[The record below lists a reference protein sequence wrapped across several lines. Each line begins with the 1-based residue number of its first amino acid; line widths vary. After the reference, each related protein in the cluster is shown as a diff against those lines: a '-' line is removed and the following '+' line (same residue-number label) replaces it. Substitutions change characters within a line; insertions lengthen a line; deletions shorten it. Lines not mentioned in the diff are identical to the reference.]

1 VSRLLGEESLMA
13 AVAGVVVGRLGH
25 DAVNRATG
33 LLAHLGGAMKV
44 GLLGTG
50 FGIAHAHI
58 YHTHP
63 EVNEVVV
70 FGRTPAK
77 LQAFADKFGF
87 ATTTDVSAIYDDPA
101 IDLVDVC
108 LPTGLHAEHA
118 LRALAAGKHVLC
130 ELPLAATMA
139 DARRIVEAQAAS
151 GRQVFVDM
159 FGRFDPATEVLHTA
173 IADGRYGTL
182 KTLAI
187 ELRSALLWEG
197 YQIGLESIAMDVL
210 HSSLD
215 TIVVALGRPESVAT
229 MGVAKGAAASAA
241 EVLLGYPSA
250 IVRCGA
256 SALLPKPYGMRGG
269 YRATFTDATIE
280 SSWTAGYDGRPT
292 TTLIEYTEQ
301 GQREVD
307 LAARDAYAAVIDHV
321 IACCQGCDSSRLS
334 PASVLDTLQLTL
346 EVRTAL
352 TAPKRP

>member
-1 VSRLLGEESLMA
+1 MIHASA
-13 AVAGVVVGRLGH
+13 
-25 DAVNRATG
+25 ATG
-33 LLAHLGGAMKV
+33 PWLTAEGTMKV

-58 YHTHP
+58 YHAHP
-63 EVNEVVV
+63 EVSEVVV

-77 LQAFADKFGF
+77 LQAFAEQFGY
-87 ATTTDVSAIYDDPA
+87 ATTTDLASIYDDPA
-101 IDLVDVC
+101 VDLVDVC
-108 LPTGLHAEHA
+108 LPTGLHAEHV
-118 LRALAAGKHVLC
+118 LRALQAGKHVLC

-139 DARRIVEAQAAS
+139 DARRIVDAAAAS
-151 GRQVFVDM
+151 DRQVFVDM

-197 YQIGLESIAMDVL
+197 YQIDLDSIAMDVL

-215 TIVVALGRPESVAT
+215 TIVTALGRPESMTA
-229 MGVAKGAAASAA
+229 MGVATDTASSAG

-250 IVRCGA
+250 IVRCSA

-269 YRATFTDATIE
+269 YRAVFTEGAIE

-292 TTLIEYTEQ
+292 TTLTEYTEQ
-301 GQREVD
+301 GSREVD
-307 LAARDAYAAVIDHV
+307 LPARDAYAAVIDHV
-321 IACCQGCDSSRLS
+321 IACCQGRDSSRLG

-352 TAPKRP
+352 AAPKRA